1 MFGSCCNTRR
11 LLVSLW
17 VVLASVCVYSEESQH
32 RFYYLEVGVQ
42 AGASYYVGELA
53 PHVFMSTAECY
64 GFQTRFKIDPRWAL
78 QLKGQRQRV
87 VNNVKEGNEWGITP
101 DQYQLPMWHIDV
113 AGEYNFFQLGLDEY
127 NIHMKNWTPYISL
140 GIGMTVLNKYASDGR
155 DAYPRLAKGGTTKG
169 YALYIPVGVGLKW
182 KVADRW
188 QLQFAWQHNLYMLNG
203 DGLEGVIAG
212 RKGGHD
218 VWLADQDKL
227 LNNSHNMNGSNVM
240 NNDVT
245 SSLTVGVVFEFGV
258 KKNRCLLCE
267 LDI

>member
-140 GIGMTVLNKYASDGR
+140 GIGMTVHNTFATSKEGVMVAVHFKDMNKLDYAM
-155 DAYPRLAKGGTTKG
+155 
-169 YALYIPVGVGLKW
+169 YIPVGVGFKW
-182 KVADRW
+182 KFAERW
-188 QLQFAWQHNLYMLNG
+188 HMEMLWQHNLYMLNG
-203 DGLEGVIAG
+203 DGMEGVM
-212 RKGGHD
+212 
-218 VWLADQDKL
+218 DKDRPDL
-227 LNNSHNMNGSNVM
+227 LDDSYQMNGSNVM

-245 SSLTVGVVFEFGV
+245 STFTLGLVFEFGA
-258 KKNRCLLCE
+258 KKKACPYCNF
-267 LDI
+267 